1 MSYYLQ
7 SVMSKNYLK
16 DTPSSGEDSK
26 EQPTPEETEE
36 AEASEEAD
44 EAMTA
49 DEVEESGTAEEVE
62 EPGTP
67 KEMGDSGT
75 ADDVEEPGTADEV
88 EEPGTPEEMG
98 DSGTADDVEEPG
110 TADEVEEPGT
120 ANEAE
125 EAGKS
130 DDNKLQSAPTVIPMK
145 RLSSSSAPVYSNAPF
160 KYRRHSTGQ
169 LASIP
174 NASLDTNKSTTNLSI
189 TSTPIINIIDQGV
202 DTGMRASP
210 SEDSSVLVIR
220 LRLRNLNIAHRRISE
235 ARNAEHNL
243 IRRMQLTISDL
254 FDKLIATKDV
264 LNKQFLEKTKS
275 YDKCFLNR
283 C

>member
-49 DEVEESGTAEEVE
+49 DEVEESGTAE
-62 EPGTP
+62 
-67 KEMGDSGT
+67 
-75 ADDVEEPGTADEV
+75 EV